1 MQKKTNLSV
10 QSFVNYNGR
19 CINLSS
25 ISKAHKNKISQSINI
40 KALNRLDEGYIF
52 EKGAAKSHISDKNK

>member
-1 MQKKTNLSV
+1 MKKKTNLSV

-40 KALNRLDEGYIF
+40 KALSRLNESYIF